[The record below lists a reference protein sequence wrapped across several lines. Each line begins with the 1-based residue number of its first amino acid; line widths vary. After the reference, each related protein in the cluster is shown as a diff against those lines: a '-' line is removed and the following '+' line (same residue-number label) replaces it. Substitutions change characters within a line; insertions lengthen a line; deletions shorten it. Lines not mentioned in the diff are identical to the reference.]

1 MPAVVR
7 DQAEA
12 ERLQAALIENM
23 VREDLNPVEEA
34 KACAALVQEL
44 GLPKRSWRGE
54 SAAAAPPSPT

>member
-1 MPAVVR
+1 MVR

-34 KACAALVQEL
+34 R
-44 GLPKRSWRGE
+44 P
-54 SAAAAPPSPT
+54 APPWSRTSA